1 MTATVQA
8 ATASVIEECTTA
20 ECGSV
25 ESLATPSE
33 ECFEPHRVAAHLD
46 LHEIGDRCS

>member
-25 ESLATPSE
+25 ESLATTGE
-33 ECFEPHRVAAHLD
+33 ECFEHRVAAHLD
-46 LHEIGDRCS
+46 LHEIGERCS